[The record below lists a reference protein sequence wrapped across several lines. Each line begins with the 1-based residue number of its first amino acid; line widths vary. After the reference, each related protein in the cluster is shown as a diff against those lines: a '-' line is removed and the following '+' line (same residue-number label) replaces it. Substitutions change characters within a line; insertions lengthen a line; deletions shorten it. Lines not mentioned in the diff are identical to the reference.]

1 MAAKTKPVHEIRIG
15 RIRASIWAN
24 KSQAGRTFHKV
35 TVQRLFKDEGGWKST
50 ASFGRD
56 DLPLVAKALDRA
68 HSWIF
73 ERPS

>member
-24 KSQAGRTFHKV
+24 KTARGTMHNV
-35 TVQRLFKDEGGWKST
+35 TVQRLFKADNGWRSN

-56 DLPLVAKALDRA
+56 DLPLVSKVLDRA
-68 HSWIF
+68 HSWLF
-73 ERPS
+73 EQRP

>member
-24 KSQAGRTFHKV
+24 KTPRGTMHNV
-35 TVQRLFKDEGGWKST
+35 TVQRLFKADEGWRSN

-56 DLPLVAKALDRA
+56 DLPLVAKVLDRA
-68 HSWIF
+68 HSWLF
-73 ERPS
+73 EQRP